1 MKELRC
7 PSSLLYLVCRSEEL
21 LQDSEGG
28 SESYDVIKEVSSAH
42 MVNVDIRFIAEGKP
56 FVINILRWLS
66 IILPF
71 N

>member
-1 MKELRC
+1 MKALRRL
-7 PSSLLYLVCRSEEL
+7 SSCLLFGRVWE
-21 LQDSEGG
+21 G

>member
-7 PSSLLYLVCRSEEL
+7 LSSLLYLVCRSEEL

-28 SESYDVIKEVSSAH
+28 SESYDVVQEMHILMLHSICKKIEPTH
-42 MVNVDIRFIAEGKP
+42 
-56 FVINILRWLS
+56 ILRWLS
-66 IILPF
+66 IIFPF